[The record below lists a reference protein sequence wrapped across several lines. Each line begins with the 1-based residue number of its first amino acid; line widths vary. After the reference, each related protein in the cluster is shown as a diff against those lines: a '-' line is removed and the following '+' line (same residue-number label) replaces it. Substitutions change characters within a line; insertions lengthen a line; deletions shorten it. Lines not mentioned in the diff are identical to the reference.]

1 MRNLTSVVYTEVMTE
16 MSKAQTR
23 IFNMVADAGREV
35 ELSEIRTGSPR
46 ANAPRT
52 LQSLVTAGR
61 LTVRGE
67 RTEAGFKIWYSVPA
81 PKPSTSIKL
90 TYFPEANQIEWA

>member
-1 MRNLTSVVYTEVMTE
+1 MKLLSPAL
-16 MSKAQTR
+16 SKLARFRLAGIEAWTNDPIAAQ
-23 IFNMVADAGREV
+23 REV
-35 ELSEIRTGSPR
+35 
-46 ANAPRT
+46 